1 MKKSILSL
9 LFLFLISCSQKNCDE
24 EMAKLSELRSKGWQ
38 NCNGNAACIKK
49 IESDYQARVD
59 KLNCD

>member
-1 MKKSILSL
+1 MKKITL
-9 LFLFLISCSQKNCDE
+9 LIFLFFISCSQQNCDE
-24 EMAKLSELRSKGWQ
+24 EMTKLLELRTKGWQ
-38 NCNGNAACIKK
+38 NCNGSAACIKK